1 MAKNMVS
8 HIFFLQKKTTKK
20 MKIGDIV
27 IATKGTKQGVTG
39 SILGLGGTGSSR
51 KWSIRWSD
59 RQISCLQKSLCKYM
73 KLTKVQSQVLVPK
86 KKMKP
91 TTLLEMKLKVNV
103 IVNQVQFIIQ
113 MLLMK

>member
-51 KWSIRWSD
+51 KWSI
-59 RQISCLQKSLCKYM
+59 
-73 KLTKVQSQVLVPK
+73 
-86 KKMKP
+86 
-91 TTLLEMKLKVNV
+91 
-103 IVNQVQFIIQ
+103 
-113 MLLMK
+113 